1 MYEDKIRGKI
11 SVIEFADLERA
22 AAEGNPELFRNNDW
36 MTLGPF
42 VMETGGAFET
52 EYMYKRHLILEPDY
66 LTNDGGEAGIV
77 PYLGRKVRSDYLGGE
92 EHIWQ
97 QGVNKWGCLR
107 FEPNDCDSACHEALF
122 LTEQRNGIF
131 YAAVYVRCDGPK
143 RAVLCYEDSGSR
155 LFLNGQLIADY
166 PYGRVKGV
174 STMGH
179 LVPVNFHD
187 GLNLLLFKI
196 RPGYICDTLD
206 LCVSNCML
214 WPVAAQS
221 GNLGLSY
228 PVKTKVFTERDE
240 KGRQIFPCAVAAFGD
255 SDGGLVEVDGF
266 QKVEVKEMKA
276 GQCQLV
282 RAEIAVGDEIQL
294 TKAPVSITANGCEK
308 SDAEFAVMT
317 DPMPAFKGKGNMK
330 ADFHFDTTYHQEQR
344 SYAIGAIY
352 ITREILKEMRKDPK
366 FNAVISEV
374 DYLHPYY
381 SLYPEDREFLK
392 NAFIEGRAE
401 ADCFYN
407 QPNEMTSAP
416 EGVVRNMLYG
426 QLYHRDVMG
435 RICGIYSPGDVF
447 GHFNQMSQVSAKGGC
462 TGVFW
467 GKHIFGFPPAF
478 RHVSPDGTDLLHI
491 RGGLYQNAAV
501 EWDLSIC
508 DEGGWAMANI
518 PGYPVDG
525 DLSWAD
531 ETVHKSVYQAPSK
544 NWDTLYDDEKRIE
557 GEGKHTPFASISRD
571 MSLYHAGVSL
581 TRSEFK
587 QANRLGENLLIS
599 AEKFSTIAS
608 LLGAQYPE
616 KALDKAWRQLL
627 CGQHHDSITGTN
639 NEVSFVDLMI
649 EYREAVELAADILD
663 KAVQYVASNVAKED
677 NCVPVVVFN
686 PHTWDRSEV
695 VSVEVTLAE
704 RPERYLLKNPEG
716 NAVSFRVVS
725 CEETDD
731 GYKASVSFKSDVP
744 AFGYASY
751 ALSLDEGGAVLGDA
765 VIEGSD
771 TVIENEFYRIEI
783 DPARGG
789 GIVSLFDKQQ
799 GRELVDLTVD
809 GPANRILALKET
821 HDRMETQ
828 HEFYTTG
835 HRLSSEHY
843 EAEVKSEKCAD
854 YQKLTL
860 TYYLGNI
867 SPITQVITLN
877 NGSGRIDFETRC
889 DDYRDEDDLFCVTF
903 PTTLKGVRPVFD
915 DRYAP
920 QVRNESRRSMDFRTH
935 QYAMFSHC
943 AVYAANQWMDYGPSV
958 TVNLDEQNAVNM
970 GMTQIIRTKGSMSE
984 NTVDKLLLAL
994 TKKAVPCTVFS
1005 DKMQPNYGSQII
1017 HYNED
1022 LTSETRFVLSV
1033 AGDGNLYVEKLLN
1046 EMDPDLKAKAL
1057 AAMEADGYSVV
1068 FLRDADN
1075 LWKKPIDVFLVL
1087 AANAEAIDTFT
1098 AKVEADCAAGRFI
1111 DMPCL
1116 LAVETGKPDDYGVA
1130 LLNTGNIA
1138 CSVEKGGML
1147 NLMLFH
1153 TAEFYGNIGKTNCGA
1168 KLVPEHKSHVFTYSL
1183 YPHTESYR
1191 EAELYRRALE
1201 LNDPLLA
1208 VAAAETRADAALPAA
1223 KSFIRT
1229 EGNAI
1234 VTAVKAGGAPM
1245 ASMSGKIGSLEE
1257 RGITIRCFEP
1267 DGVSAHTRLYT
1278 GFDVKSGVRTD
1289 LLEEGNEPANLQ
1301 DNVLDLVLTS
1311 HEIETVRLTPA
1322 VAAADT
1328 GAVLGAQTEIVEP
1341 TYIRSWEHDL
1351 GTMPMGYLSVAA
1363 VISRNSSEPD
1373 DLHICT
1379 EVSIANNY
1387 GDQAISGV
1395 LDLELPEGWSA
1406 DWTQKEYNVEPTG
1419 CAVFPV
1425 TFTKPTEDAKGIIRL
1440 TYVHDGQT
1448 FCDVFEVGYFDPEF
1462 AVTYTDGELKAT
1474 VLNPT
1479 SQRLIGELW
1488 MATPVETWGG
1498 MDGKNPFGKTKI
1510 SPYVVKVDLAPG
1522 EQKIYDFEVSGD
1534 ENISWYAVGKLCV
1547 NGRIHFSGVE
1557 KKGPRHCVW
1566 AHLLVNDLYEDGG
1579 SLAKLLKM

>member
-11 SVIEFADLERA
+11 SVIEFADLEKA
-22 AAEGNPELFRNNDW
+22 ALEGNPELFRNHDW

-52 EYMYKRHLILEPDY
+52 EYLYRRHLILEPDY
-66 LTNDGGEAGIV
+66 LNNDGGEAGTV

-92 EHIWQ
+92 EHVWQ
-97 QGVNKWGCLR
+97 QGLNKWGCLR

-166 PYGRVKGV
+166 PYGRVKGTF
-174 STMGH
+174 SMGH
-179 LVPVNFHD
+179 LVPVTFHD

-206 LCVSNCML
+206 LCISNCML

-221 GNLGLSY
+221 GKLGLSY
-228 PVKTKVFTERDE
+228 PVKTKVFTKRDE
-240 KGRQIFPCAVAAFGD
+240 KGRQIFPCVAAAFGD
-255 SDGGLVEVDGF
+255 VDGGVVEVDGF
-266 QKVEVKEMKA
+266 QQVELKEMKA
-276 GQCQLV
+276 GQCQLI
-282 RAEIAVGDEIQL
+282 RAEIAVGAEPQL
-294 TKAPVSITANGCEK
+294 TSAPVSIAANGCEK
-308 SDAEFAVMT
+308 SEAVFNVMT
-317 DPMPAFKGKGNMK
+317 DPMPVFQGKGNMK

-352 ITREILKEMRKDPK
+352 ITREILNEMRKDPK
-366 FNAVISEV
+366 FSAVISEV

-381 SLYPEDREFLK
+381 SLYPQDREFLK

-416 EGVVRNMLYG
+416 EGIVRNMLYG
-426 QLYHRDVMG
+426 QLYHRDVLG

-478 RHVSPDGTDLLHI
+478 RHVSPDGSDLLHI
-491 RGGLYQNAAV
+491 RGGLYQKTAT

-518 PGYPVDG
+518 PGYPMDG
-525 DLSWAD
+525 DLSWAE
-531 ETVHKSVYQAPSK
+531 ETVHKSEYQIPSK
-544 NWDTLYDDEKRIE
+544 NWETLLDDEKRIE
-557 GEGKHTPFASISRD
+557 GDGRHTPFAAISRD
-571 MSLYHAGVSL
+571 MALYHAGVSL
-581 TRSEFK
+581 TRTDFK
-587 QANRLGENLLIS
+587 QANRLAENLLIS

-616 KALDKAWRQLL
+616 KALDKAWRQVL

-663 KAVQYVASNVAKED
+663 KASKYVASCVGKEGDNVS
-677 NCVPVVVFN
+677 VVVFN
-686 PHTWDRSEV
+686 PHTWQRKEPVNAV
-695 VSVEVTLAE
+695 VQLQE
-704 RPERYLLKNPEG
+704 RPERYLMKDSEG
-716 NAVSFRVVS
+716 NAISYRVVS
-725 CEETDD
+725 CEETED
-731 GYKASVSFKSDVP
+731 GYKATLNFTPAVPALGYATFALCRDAGDVP
-744 AFGYASY
+744 M
-751 ALSLDEGGAVLGDA
+751 GDA
-765 VIEGSD
+765 VVEGSD
-771 TVIENEFYRIEI
+771 TVIENEFYRIEV
-783 DPARGG
+783 DPSKGG
-789 GIVSLFDKQQ
+789 GIISLVDKKQ
-799 GRELVDLTVD
+799 GRELLDLTVD

-854 YQKLTL
+854 FQKLTI
-860 TYYLGNI
+860 TYYLGNV

-903 PTTLKGVRPVFD
+903 PTNLKGVRPVFD
-915 DRYAP
+915 DRFAP

-943 AVYAANQWMDYGPSV
+943 AVYAANQWLDYGPSV
-958 TVNLDEQNAVNM
+958 TVNMDENNAVNL
-970 GMTQIIRTKGSMSE
+970 GMSQIIRAQG
-984 NTVDKLLLAL
+984 TVDENSVDRLLMAL
-994 TKKAVPCTVFS
+994 TKKAVPCTIFS
-1005 DKMQPNYGSQII
+1005 DGMQSNHGSQII
-1017 HYNED
+1017 HFNED
-1022 LTSETRFVLSV
+1022 LTSDTRFVLSI
-1033 AGDGNLYVEKLLN
+1033 AGNDNEYAKKLLDK
-1046 EMDPDLKAKAL
+1046 MDADLKAQAQADLDKNGL
-1057 AAMEADGYSVV
+1057 AVV
-1068 FLRDADN
+1068 FLRDKDN
-1075 LWKKPIDVFLVL
+1075 LWNKPIDVFLVM
-1087 AANAEAIDTFT
+1087 AADQAAMDRF
-1098 AKVEADCAAGRFI
+1098 ASAVEENCAAGRFV
-1111 DMPCL
+1111 DLPCL
-1116 LAVETGKPDDYGVA
+1116 MAQQPGKPDDYGVA

-1153 TAEFYGNIGKTNCGA
+1153 TAEFYGNIGKTNCGT
-1168 KLVPEHKSHVFTYSL
+1168 KLVPERKSHVFTYSL
-1183 YPHTESYR
+1183 YPHTESFR

-1201 LNDPLLA
+1201 LNDPLFA
-1208 VAAAETRADAALPAA
+1208 VTADNTRPDASLPGAM
-1223 KSFIRT
+1223 SFIRT

-1245 ASMSGKIGSLEE
+1245 ASMLSKIGSLEE

-1267 DGVSAHTRLYT
+1267 DGVAAHTRLYT
-1278 GFDVKSGVRTD
+1278 SFDVKSGVLTN
-1289 LLEEGNEPANLQ
+1289 LLEEGDEPANVQ
-1301 DNVLDLVLTS
+1301 NNTVDLVLTPY
-1311 HEIETVRLTPA
+1311 EIETVRLTP
-1322 VAAADT
+1322 VVNAAET
-1328 GAVLGAQTEIVEP
+1328 GAVLGAQREIVEP

-1351 GTMPMGYLSVAA
+1351 GSMPMGYLSVAA
-1363 VISRNSSEPD
+1363 VISRNPSEPD
-1373 DLHICT
+1373 ELHICT
-1379 EVSIANNY
+1379 EVSVANNY
-1387 GDQAISGV
+1387 GDQAISGM
-1395 LDLELPEGWSA
+1395 LNLELPEGWSA
-1406 DWTQKEYNVEPTG
+1406 DWTQKEYAVEATG
-1419 CAVFPV
+1419 CQVFPV
-1425 TFTKPTEDAKGIIRL
+1425 TFTKPSADAKGLIRL
-1440 TYVHDGQT
+1440 NYEHDGQV

-1462 AVTYTDGELKAT
+1462 RVTYDEDGLKAT
-1474 VLNPT
+1474 VVNTT

-1488 MATPVETWGG
+1488 MATPIETWGS

-1510 SPYVVKVDLAPG
+1510 SPYCVKVDLEPG
-1522 EQKIYDFEVSGD
+1522 EQKVYDFEVTGD

-1547 NGRIHFSGVE
+1547 NGRINFSGVE
-1557 KKGPRHCVW
+1557 KKGPRHCEW
-1566 AHLLVNDLYEDGG
+1566 AHVLVNDLYEDGG